1 MYLGPPLLTVVSPVW
16 LRPSKQIRAPL
27 FSTKQKRQRQ
37 WIVVKYSI
45 IYLVIVAGLAA
56 LIALRKSPHAMPL
69 YCTDANGVCSCAFP
83 GSSKTQLFGVPEYLN
98 ILVMFR
104 TF

>member
-1 MYLGPPLLTVVSPVW
+1 MLTIVSSVW

-56 LIALRKSPHAMPL
+56 LIALRKSPHAYPSIAWML
-69 YCTDANGVCSCAFP
+69 TAFAAALFRDRLKLNCSVCR
-83 GSSKTQLFGVPEYLN
+83 N
-98 ILVMFR
+98 I
-104 TF
+104 